1 MITSSVSDTRRRLSE
16 LIDRARAGEEVVIIR
31 DSRPVAA
38 LYRIDPSD
46 MELVTRITDPQARR
60 LVKLSETEPRK
71 SFRSAAA
78 AARFLRKDMS
88 RTKKPI
94 PSA

>member
-1 MITSSVSDTRRRLSE
+1 MITNSVTEARRRLSE

-31 DSRPVAA
+31 DSRPVAG

-46 MELVTRITDPQARR
+46 MELVTRITDQQARR
-60 LVKLSETEPRK
+60 LVTLSETEPRK

-78 AARFLRKDMS
+78 AAKFLRKDMAK
-88 RTKKPI
+88 RP
-94 PSA
+94 

>member
-1 MITSSVSDTRRRLSE
+1 MITNSVSEARRRLSE

-38 LYRIDPSD
+38 LYAIDASD
-46 MELVTRITDPQARR
+46 LELATRVTDHQARR
-60 LVKLSETEPRK
+60 LVELSETEPRK
-71 SFRSAAA
+71 TFRSAAA

-88 RTKKPI
+88 RKP
-94 PSA
+94 